1 MYFFVKAPLI
11 FNRPTTGKIPPIAT
25 KVNFQETKERI
36 TIVNMIKRAD
46 LKNIEMFVL
55 SPSWMIAVSYE
66 ILLNISP
73 TLVSSKKA
81 VSLLIK

>member
-1 MYFFVKAPLI
+1 MVK
-11 FNRPTTGKIPPIAT
+11 
-25 KVNFQETKERI
+25 
-36 TIVNMIKRAD
+36 MMKRAD